1 MMSNVVNLL
10 KDQIIGALKPSVKS
24 AIWLLRMM
32 LPIMLVVSVL
42 DFYGVIGYV
51 SQFTTPLFNLIG
63 LDGQAAF
70 VYITSCLASIYS
82 AIGVMAL
89 FGFDLREVTIM
100 ASMCLI
106 AHNLIIEGA
115 IQSRTGVSFWGITTL
130 RIVSSLICGYL
141 LNLII
146 PVELSGK
153 LYLDVVTVK
162 AESFGQMLG
171 IWATTSLRLIVK
183 VIVIIYLLNVLQNI
197 LRAFNLIDK
206 LTQLL
211 YPIIALLGLPRSTSF
226 LWILANT
233 LGLAYGGAVIVEE
246 VSKGYI
252 AKKEAALLNI
262 SIAQTHSL
270 VEDTIL
276 FVTLGVGALWLMVPR
291 LIFSIVTVW
300 GWRLFQRIK
309 GNFRFSLKHAST
321 SV

>member
-1 MMSNVVNLL
+1 MSSIVTEL
-10 KDQIIGALKPSVKS
+10 KDQILGAVKPSIKS
-24 AIWLLRMM
+24 AIWLLRLM
-32 LPIMLVVSVL
+32 LPIMLVVSLL
-42 DFYGVIGYV
+42 DFYGVIAYV

-63 LDGQAAF
+63 LNGQAAF

-115 IQSRTGVSFWGITTL
+115 IQSRTGVSFWGITLL
-130 RIVSSLICGYL
+130 RIVSSLVCGYL
-141 LNLII
+141 LNRVI
-146 PVELSGK
+146 PAELSGT
-153 LYLDVVTVK
+153 LYLDVVTTK
-162 AESFGQMLG
+162 AETFGQMFG
-171 IWATTSLRLIVK
+171 IWATTSLNLIVK
-183 VIVIIYLLNVLQNI
+183 VIVIIFSLNVFQNI

-206 LTQLL
+206 LTALL
-211 YPIIALLGLPRSTSF
+211 YPIIASLGLSRSTSF

-252 AKKEAALLNI
+252 SKKDAALLNI

-276 FVTLGVGALWLMVPR
+276 FVALGVGAFWLMIPR

-300 GWRLFQRIK
+300 GWRLIQRLK
-309 GNFRFSLKHAST
+309 LRFNTLDRAAHPSL
-321 SV
+321 

>member
-1 MMSNVVNLL
+1 MSSIVTEL
-10 KDQIIGALKPSVKS
+10 KDQILGAVKPSIKS
-24 AIWLLRMM
+24 AIWLLRLM

-42 DFYGVIGYV
+42 DFYGVIAYV

-63 LDGQAAF
+63 LNGQAAF

-115 IQSRTGVSFWGITTL
+115 IQSRTGVTFWGITLL
-130 RIVSSLICGYL
+130 RIVSSLVCGYL
-141 LNLII
+141 LNRVI
-146 PVELSGK
+146 PADLSGT

-162 AESFGQMLG
+162 AETLGQMFG
-171 IWATTSLRLIVK
+171 IWATTSLNLIVK
-183 VIVIIYLLNVLQNI
+183 VIVIIFSLNVFQNI

-206 LTQLL
+206 LTALL
-211 YPIIALLGLPRSTSF
+211 YPIIASLGLSRSTSF

-252 AKKEAALLNI
+252 TKKDAALLNI

-276 FVTLGVGALWLMVPR
+276 FAALGVGVIWLMIPR
-291 LIFSIVTVW
+291 LLFSIVTVW
-300 GWRLFQRIK
+300 GWRLVQRLK
-309 GNFRFSLKHAST
+309 LRFNTLDRAAHPSI
-321 SV
+321 

>member
-1 MMSNVVNLL
+1 MSSIVTEL
-10 KDQIIGALKPSVKS
+10 KDQILGAVKPSIKS
-24 AIWLLRMM
+24 AIWLLRLM

-42 DFYGVIGYV
+42 DFYGVIAYV

-63 LDGQAAF
+63 LNGQAAF

-115 IQSRTGVSFWGITTL
+115 IQSRTGVSFCGITLL
-130 RIVSSLICGYL
+130 RIVSSLVCGYL
-141 LNLII
+141 LNRVI
-146 PVELSGK
+146 PADLSGT

-162 AESFGQMLG
+162 AETLGQMFG
-171 IWATTSLRLIVK
+171 IWATTSLNLIVK
-183 VIVIIYLLNVLQNI
+183 VIVIIFSLNVFQNI

-206 LTQLL
+206 LTALL
-211 YPIIALLGLPRSTSF
+211 YPIIASLGLSRSTSF

-252 AKKEAALLNI
+252 TKKDAALLNI

-276 FVTLGVGALWLMVPR
+276 FAALGVGVIWLMIPR
-291 LIFSIVTVW
+291 LLFSIVTVW
-300 GWRLFQRIK
+300 GWRLVQRLK
-309 GNFRFSLKHAST
+309 LRFNTLDRAAHPSI
-321 SV
+321 